1 MICNNFDGR
10 CDMCAHQSC
19 HLSSGECQIKLSP
32 FSIFLMHLGVH
43 ASLPVVHQK
52 IMPIYSKGCSNW
64 SQLKVVNSYELGW
77 GFSTSFASIPLTAKK
92 KHVDTVEVC
101 ASLKFKVY

>member
-64 SQLKVVNSYELGW
+64 SQLSTHMTWVGD
-77 GFSTSFASIPLTAKK
+77 FSTSFASIPLTAKK